1 VTARECTFPSR
12 VCYVHTLYRTCAI
25 KRENPPHL
33 QQYMTSWLRAANPK
47 ITFACNNSTMMI
59 TNATIFFFPSC
70 TTRIVFVDYVISL
83 ILRENSLSNK
93 FIIIISI
100 IVTIITIY
108 ILCIIL
114 FNITEIR
121 LLLVFLL
128 LF

>member
-1 VTARECTFPSR
+1 
-12 VCYVHTLYRTCAI
+12 
-25 KRENPPHL
+25 
-33 QQYMTSWLRAANPK
+33 
-47 ITFACNNSTMMI
+47 MMI